1 MLGRDPGGRA
11 KLNLAARKKNQWMRA
26 ALLWRGAIQTA
37 TSDRA
42 FGKSEKRLLKLA
54 FFEPMGLQGLSAR
67 GRAAVFHSIFFRKI
81 QHPLPRLNLTGKSKT
96 RLLGI
101 ARGAPP
107 VKTVRGIGI
116 MGSRRSA
123 SWSLLAL
130 LIVAFCAASAS
141 AQATGEPCQTR
152 SIPVGVSIV
161 ETSVARENSVTYLGL
176 LAFFGST
183 VDAGPR
189 GSADPIPLVVASDRN
204 ACTSIAEVAG
214 KAVLLWRGE
223 CAYIEKARNAQDA
236 GAAAVI
242 VVSDEEELS
251 PMSCAGDAS
260 VTIPVMQVLEKDGAQ
275 MEQDIAAGSAT
286 VSISELKIKGTVD
299 LTASTALLAMASLT
313 IIFGAVWSLYDQM
326 SHSQRDETE
335 SNPHGGRAAAAHG
348 SGLEGLE
355 ITESSAAY
363 FVVFASVVLLVIFF
377 TMQHW
382 VFIVIKGVFCFAA
395 VQGLTALFFAAIE
408 SSFKSMSQDINL
420 PVFGTVNAVSVPSV
434 SLAVITVLVWLIN
447 QGADWAWVLQDVMG
461 MSFLVN
467 VLRLVH
473 LPNLKVGSMLL
484 MGAMCYDI
492 FWVYIQPHLFG
503 NESVMVKVAK
513 GGEKHESLP
522 MLFLFPRLGGSVG
535 DFSMLGYGDVIL
547 PGLLIVHN
555 HLFDNRK
562 VESGRPRMRYLV
574 PSIGA
579 YIAGLLLTFMAL
591 YFEVGGQGGQPA
603 LCYLVPTVLG
613 GTVAYAHSRGE
624 FKEMWRGGDL
634 LDETEE
640 DEGERLI
647 GSGSTNS
654 TAANV

>member
-1 MLGRDPGGRA
+1 MEGKTNPNGEVKNIFVSGPIPRKRGRSRSQHPCSNFREKAEPRLPRVERVCWRARDSGGA
-11 KLNLAARKKNQWMRA
+11 Q
-26 ALLWRGAIQTA
+26 RGARP
-37 TSDRA
+37 SRR
-42 FGKSEKRLLKLA
+42 F
-54 FFEPMGLQGLSAR
+54 
-67 GRAAVFHSIFFRKI
+67 
-81 QHPLPRLNLTGKSKT
+81 
-96 RLLGI
+96 
-101 ARGAPP
+101 
-107 VKTVRGIGI
+107 GIGI
-116 MGSRRSA
+116 MASRRSTT
-123 SWSLLAL
+123 WSLFAL
-130 LIVAFCAASAS
+130 LFVAFCAASAT

-161 ETSVARENSVTYLGL
+161 EASSERETSRTYVGL

-183 VDAGPR
+183 VDEGPK
-189 GSADPIPLVVASDRN
+189 GSGDPIPLVVASDRN
-204 ACTSIAEVAG
+204 ACEPIAEVAG

-223 CAYIEKARNAQDA
+223 CAYIEKAINAQDA

-251 PMSCAGDAS
+251 PMSCAGDS
-260 VTIPVMQVLEKDGAQ
+260 IVSIPVMQVLEEDGAQ
-275 MEQDIAAGSAT
+275 LEQDIAAGAVT
-286 VSISELKIKGTVD
+286 VALTELKLKGTVD

-313 IIFGAVWSLYDQM
+313 IVFGAVWSLSDQM
-326 SHSQRDETE
+326 VHFKKDETE
-335 SNPHGGRAAAAHG
+335 SDRGAGRAEAARG

-363 FVVFASVVLLVIFF
+363 FVVFASVVLLIIFF

-382 VFIVIKGVFCFAA
+382 VFIIIKGVFCFAA
-395 VQGLTALFFAAIE
+395 VQGLTALFFAAID

-434 SLAVITVLVWLIN
+434 GLAVATVLVWLLN
-447 QGADWAWVLQDVMG
+447 QGADWAWVLQDIMG

-492 FWVYIQPHLFG
+492 FWVYVQPHLFG

-522 MLFLFPRLGGSVG
+522 MLFLFPRLGGSAG

-562 VESGRPRMRYLV
+562 VVPGRPRVNYLV
-574 PSIGA
+574 PSIAA

-613 GTVAYAHSRGE
+613 GTVGYAHCRGE
-624 FKEMWRGGDL
+624 LKEMWRGGDL
-634 LDETEE
+634 YDENGE

-647 GSGSTNS
+647 GTGSTNS
-654 TAANV
+654 TAVNV

>member
-1 MLGRDPGGRA
+1 MKKEGKETKKRNSKISRNSFDTIKVEQDARSCSSPS
-11 KLNLAARKKNQWMRA
+11 LNTLREFWRKCRA
-26 ALLWRGAIQTA
+26 AASSREERVLARARRREAQRGARP
-37 TSDRA
+37 SR
-42 FGKSEKRLLKLA
+42 RL
-54 FFEPMGLQGLSAR
+54 
-67 GRAAVFHSIFFRKI
+67 
-81 QHPLPRLNLTGKSKT
+81 
-96 RLLGI
+96 
-101 ARGAPP
+101 
-107 VKTVRGIGI
+107 GIGI
-116 MGSRRSA
+116 MASRRSA
-123 SWSLLAL
+123 AWSLFAL
-130 LIVAFCAASAS
+130 LTMAFCAASAT

-152 SIPVGVSIV
+152 SNPVGVSIV
-161 ETSVARENSVTYLGL
+161 EASSERETSRTYVGL

-183 VDAGPR
+183 VDEGPK
-189 GSADPIPLVVASDRN
+189 GSGDPIPLVMASDRN
-204 ACTSIAEVAG
+204 ACKPIAEVAG
-214 KAVLLWRGE
+214 KAVLVWRGE
-223 CAYIEKARNAQDA
+223 CSYIEKAMSAQDA

-242 VVSDEEELS
+242 VVSDGEELS
-251 PMSCAGDAS
+251 PMSCVGDSS
-260 VTIPVMQVLEKDGAQ
+260 VSIPVMQVLEEDGTQ
-275 MEQDIAAGSAT
+275 LEQDVATAGVT
-286 VSISELKIKGTVD
+286 VTLTELKLKGTVD
-299 LTASTALLAMASLT
+299 LTSSTALLAMASLT
-313 IIFGAVWSLYDQM
+313 IVFGAVWSLSDQM
-326 SHSQRDETE
+326 VQFKRDETE
-335 SNPHGGRAAAAHG
+335 SERGASRAEAARG

-363 FVVFASVVLLVIFF
+363 FVVFASVVLLIIFF

-382 VFIVIKGVFCFAA
+382 VFIIIKGVFCFAA
-395 VQGLTALFFAAIE
+395 VQGLTALFFAAID

-434 SLAVITVLVWLIN
+434 GLAVAAVLVWLLN
-447 QGADWAWVLQDVMG
+447 QGADWAWVLQDIMG

-492 FWVYIQPHLFG
+492 FWVYVQPHLFG

-522 MLFLFPRLGGSVG
+522 MLFLFPRLGESAG

-562 VESGRPRMRYLV
+562 VKSGPSRANYLV
-574 PSIGA
+574 PSIAA

-613 GTVAYAHSRGE
+613 VTVGYAHCQGE
-624 FKEMWRGGDL
+624 LKELWRGSDL
-634 LDETEE
+634 HNDTGE
-640 DEGERLI
+640 DEVERLI
-647 GSGSTNS
+647 GTGSTNS
-654 TAANV
+654 TAVNV

>member
-1 MLGRDPGGRA
+1 MSIRPNVQHPSANLPSKKPSRGFLCEERVLARA
-11 KLNLAARKKNQWMRA
+11 TRRQAQ
-26 ALLWRGAIQTA
+26 RGAR
-37 TSDRA
+37 SSRRFD
-42 FGKSEKRLLKLA
+42 
-54 FFEPMGLQGLSAR
+54 
-67 GRAAVFHSIFFRKI
+67 
-81 QHPLPRLNLTGKSKT
+81 
-96 RLLGI
+96 
-101 ARGAPP
+101 
-107 VKTVRGIGI
+107 IGI
-116 MGSRRSA
+116 MASRRSA
-123 SWSLLAL
+123 AWSLFAL
-130 LIVAFCAASAS
+130 LILAFCAASAT

-152 SIPVGVSIV
+152 SIPVGVSIEEASSER
-161 ETSVARENSVTYLGL
+161 ETSRKYLGL

-183 VDAGPR
+183 VDEGPK
-189 GSADPIPLVVASDRN
+189 GSGDPIPLVVASDRN
-204 ACTSIAEVAG
+204 ACEPIAEVAG
-214 KAVLLWRGE
+214 KAVLVWRGE
-223 CAYIEKARNAQDA
+223 CAYIEKAMSAQDA

-251 PMSCAGDAS
+251 PMSCAGDSS
-260 VTIPVMQVLEKDGAQ
+260 VSIPVMQVLEEDGAQ
-275 MEQDIAAGSAT
+275 LEQDIAAGGVT
-286 VSISELKIKGTVD
+286 VTLTELKLKGTVD

-313 IIFGAVWSLYDQM
+313 IVFGAVWSLSDQM
-326 SHSQRDETE
+326 VHFKKDETE
-335 SNPHGGRAAAAHG
+335 SERAASRAEAARG

-363 FVVFASVVLLVIFF
+363 FVVFASVVLLIIFF

-382 VFIVIKGVFCFAA
+382 VFIIIKGVFCFAA
-395 VQGLTALFFAAIE
+395 VQGLTALFFAVID
-408 SSFKSMSQDINL
+408 SSFKSMSQDVNL

-434 SLAVITVLVWLIN
+434 GLAVATVLFWLLN
-447 QGADWAWVLQDVMG
+447 QGADWAWVLQDIMG

-492 FWVYIQPHLFG
+492 FWVYVQPHLFG

-522 MLFLFPRLGGSVG
+522 MLFLFPRLGGPAG

-555 HLFDNRK
+555 HVFDNRK
-562 VESGRPRMRYLV
+562 VESGRQRVNYLV
-574 PSIGA
+574 PSIAA
-579 YIAGLLLTFMAL
+579 YITGLLLTFMAL

-613 GTVAYAHSRGE
+613 GTVGYAHCRGE
-624 FKEMWRGGDL
+624 LKEMWRGGDL
-634 LDETEE
+634 YDENGE

-647 GSGSTNS
+647 GTGSTNS
-654 TAANV
+654 TAVNV

>member
-1 MLGRDPGGRA
+1 MSIRPNVQHPSANLPSKKPSRGFLCEERVLARA
-11 KLNLAARKKNQWMRA
+11 TRRQAQ
-26 ALLWRGAIQTA
+26 RGAR
-37 TSDRA
+37 SSRRFD
-42 FGKSEKRLLKLA
+42 
-54 FFEPMGLQGLSAR
+54 
-67 GRAAVFHSIFFRKI
+67 
-81 QHPLPRLNLTGKSKT
+81 
-96 RLLGI
+96 
-101 ARGAPP
+101 
-107 VKTVRGIGI
+107 IGI
-116 MGSRRSA
+116 MASRRSA
-123 SWSLLAL
+123 AWSLFAL
-130 LIVAFCAASAS
+130 LILAFCAASAT

-152 SIPVGVSIV
+152 SIPVGVSIEEASSER
-161 ETSVARENSVTYLGL
+161 ETSRKYLGL

-183 VDAGPR
+183 VDEGPK
-189 GSADPIPLVVASDRN
+189 GSGDPIPLVVASDRN
-204 ACTSIAEVAG
+204 ACEPIAEVAG
-214 KAVLLWRGE
+214 KAVLVWRGE
-223 CAYIEKARNAQDA
+223 CAYIEKAMSAQDA

-251 PMSCAGDAS
+251 PMSCAGDSS
-260 VTIPVMQVLEKDGAQ
+260 VSIPVMQVLEEDGAQ
-275 MEQDIAAGSAT
+275 LEQDIAAGGVT
-286 VSISELKIKGTVD
+286 VTLTELKLKGTVD

-313 IIFGAVWSLYDQM
+313 IVFGAVWSLSDQM
-326 SHSQRDETE
+326 VHFKKDETE
-335 SNPHGGRAAAAHG
+335 SERAASRAEAARG

-363 FVVFASVVLLVIFF
+363 FVVFASVVLLIIFF

-382 VFIVIKGVFCFAA
+382 VFIIIKGVFCFAA
-395 VQGLTALFFAAIE
+395 VQGLTALFFAAID
-408 SSFKSMSQDINL
+408 SSFKSMSQDVDL

-434 SLAVITVLVWLIN
+434 GLAMATVLVWLLN
-447 QGADWAWVLQDVMG
+447 QGADWAWVLQDIMG

-492 FWVYIQPHLFG
+492 FWVYVQPHLFG

-522 MLFLFPRLGGSVG
+522 MLFLFPRLGGPAG

-555 HLFDNRK
+555 HVFDNRK
-562 VESGRPRMRYLV
+562 VESGRQRVNYLV
-574 PSIGA
+574 PSIAA
-579 YIAGLLLTFMAL
+579 YITGLLLTFMAL

-613 GTVAYAHSRGE
+613 GTVGYAHCRGE
-624 FKEMWRGGDL
+624 LKEMWRGGDL
-634 LDETEE
+634 YDDTGE

-647 GSGSTNS
+647 GTGSTNS
-654 TAANV
+654 TAVNV

>member
-1 MLGRDPGGRA
+1 MSIRPNVQHPSANVPSKKPSRGFLCEERVLARA
-11 KLNLAARKKNQWMRA
+11 TRRQAQ
-26 ALLWRGAIQTA
+26 RGAR
-37 TSDRA
+37 SSRRFD
-42 FGKSEKRLLKLA
+42 
-54 FFEPMGLQGLSAR
+54 
-67 GRAAVFHSIFFRKI
+67 
-81 QHPLPRLNLTGKSKT
+81 
-96 RLLGI
+96 
-101 ARGAPP
+101 
-107 VKTVRGIGI
+107 IGI
-116 MGSRRSA
+116 MASRRSA
-123 SWSLLAL
+123 AWSLFAL
-130 LIVAFCAASAS
+130 LILAFCAASAT

-152 SIPVGVSIV
+152 SIPVGVSIEEASSER
-161 ETSVARENSVTYLGL
+161 ETSRKYLGL

-183 VDAGPR
+183 VDEGPK
-189 GSADPIPLVVASDRN
+189 GSGDPIPLVVASDRN
-204 ACTSIAEVAG
+204 ACEPIAEVAG
-214 KAVLLWRGE
+214 KAVLVWRGE
-223 CAYIEKARNAQDA
+223 CAYIEKAMSAQDA

-251 PMSCAGDAS
+251 PMSCAGDSS
-260 VTIPVMQVLEKDGAQ
+260 VSIPVMQVLEEDGAQ
-275 MEQDIAAGSAT
+275 LEQDIAAGGVT
-286 VSISELKIKGTVD
+286 VTLTELKLKGTVD

-313 IIFGAVWSLYDQM
+313 IVFGAVWSLSDQM
-326 SHSQRDETE
+326 VHFKKDETE
-335 SNPHGGRAAAAHG
+335 SERAASRAEAARG

-363 FVVFASVVLLVIFF
+363 FVVFASVVLLIIFF
-377 TMQHW
+377 TMQHL
-382 VFIVIKGVFCFAA
+382 VFVIIKGVFCFAA
-395 VQGLTALFFAAIE
+395 VQGLTALFFAVID
-408 SSFKSMSQDINL
+408 SSFKSMSQDVNL

-434 SLAVITVLVWLIN
+434 GLAVATVLFWLLN
-447 QGADWAWVLQDVMG
+447 QGADWAWVLQDIMG

-492 FWVYIQPHLFG
+492 FWVYVQPHLFG

-522 MLFLFPRLGGSVG
+522 MLFLFPRLGGSAG

-562 VESGRPRMRYLV
+562 VESGRPRVNYLV
-574 PSIGA
+574 PSIAA

-613 GTVAYAHSRGE
+613 GTVGYAHCRGE
-624 FKEMWRGGDL
+624 LKEMWRGGDL
-634 LDETEE
+634 YDDTGE

-647 GSGSTNS
+647 GTGSTNS
-654 TAANV
+654 TAVNV

>member
-1 MLGRDPGGRA
+1 M
-11 KLNLAARKKNQWMRA
+11 
-26 ALLWRGAIQTA
+26 
-37 TSDRA
+37 
-42 FGKSEKRLLKLA
+42 
-54 FFEPMGLQGLSAR
+54 
-67 GRAAVFHSIFFRKI
+67 
-81 QHPLPRLNLTGKSKT
+81 
-96 RLLGI
+96 
-101 ARGAPP
+101 
-107 VKTVRGIGI
+107 
-116 MGSRRSA
+116 
-123 SWSLLAL
+123 
-130 LIVAFCAASAS
+130 
-141 AQATGEPCQTR
+141 
-152 SIPVGVSIV
+152 
-161 ETSVARENSVTYLGL
+161 
-176 LAFFGST
+176 
-183 VDAGPR
+183 
-189 GSADPIPLVVASDRN
+189 
-204 ACTSIAEVAG
+204 
-214 KAVLLWRGE
+214 LLWRGE
-223 CAYIEKARNAQDA
+223 CAYIEKAINAQDA

-251 PMSCAGDAS
+251 PMSCAGDS
-260 VTIPVMQVLEKDGAQ
+260 IVSIPVMQVLEEDGAQ
-275 MEQDIAAGSAT
+275 LEQDIAAGAVT
-286 VSISELKIKGTVD
+286 VALTELKLKGTVD

-313 IIFGAVWSLYDQM
+313 IVFGAVWSLSDQM
-326 SHSQRDETE
+326 VHFKKDETE
-335 SNPHGGRAAAAHG
+335 SDRGAGRAEAARG

-363 FVVFASVVLLVIFF
+363 FVVFASVVLLIIFF

-382 VFIVIKGVFCFAA
+382 VFIIIKGVFCFAA
-395 VQGLTALFFAAIE
+395 VQGLTALFFAAID
-408 SSFKSMSQDINL
+408 SSFKSMSQDVNL

-434 SLAVITVLVWLIN
+434 GLAVATVLVWLLN
-447 QGADWAWVLQDVMG
+447 QGADWALVLQDIMG

-492 FWVYIQPHLFG
+492 FWVYVQPHLFG

-522 MLFLFPRLGGSVG
+522 MLFLFPRLGGSAG

-562 VESGRPRMRYLV
+562 VVPGRPRVNYLV
-574 PSIGA
+574 PSIAA

-613 GTVAYAHSRGE
+613 GTVGYAHCRGE
-624 FKEMWRGGDL
+624 LKEMWRGGDL
-634 LDETEE
+634 YDENGE

-647 GSGSTNS
+647 GTGSTNS
-654 TAANV
+654 TAVNV